1 MIKGFSGRFPKLD
14 ATVFIE
20 ASAQVIGDVEIG
32 VQSSVWFGAVVRGDV
47 NYIRIGRRTSIQDG
61 SVLHVTRLTHPL
73 LVGDEVTVGHAV
85 TLHGCT
91 VKDRCLIGMG
101 STILDGSVIGEE
113 SIVGAGALVPE
124 GMIVPPRT
132 LVVGVPA
139 KIRRELTGEELAFLS
154 KSARNYVELAEIYLK
169 ENRT

>member
-1 MIKGFSGRFPKLD
+1 MIKGFSGRFPKFD
-14 ATVFIE
+14 PTVFIE

-32 VQSSVWFGAVVRGDV
+32 ANSSIWFGAVVRGDV
-47 NYIRIGRRTSIQDG
+47 NYIRIGRRTSVQDG

-73 LVGDEVTVGHAV
+73 LVGNEVTVGHAV

-101 STILDGSVIGEE
+101 STLLDGSVIGEE

-132 LVVGVPA
+132 LAVGVPA
-139 KIRRELTGEELAFLS
+139 KVRRGLTEEELAFLS
-154 KSARNYVELAEIYLK
+154 RSAQNYVELAEIYLK